1 MIHEERYDWSV
12 PDDLCS
18 DGPFCLPVG
27 GGALWK
33 RDPSGHPS
41 GHWLNNHKWG
51 VFIGTRGK
59 KSLAEILLSGKVA
72 VELLDAP
79 YEPTDEWRAIVA
91 TMPLKC
97 FARAAAIAKGHSGL
111 AWSAAAANRE
121 FPAFALPA
129 DWEWFCK
136 TAEPS

>member
-1 MIHEERYDWSV
+1 MGSFYRNS
-12 PDDLCS
+12 
-18 DGPFCLPVG
+18 
-27 GGALWK
+27 
-33 RDPSGHPS
+33 R
-41 GHWLNNHKWG
+41 
-51 VFIGTRGK
+51 K

-79 YEPTDEWRAIVA
+79 YELTDEKADEWRAIVA